1 MCEHTEL
8 TNLTGLTTQYLGLP
22 LIMQVSLQQI
32 WMEMRVHECALFLS
46 RAGYS
51 PERVITILLKPQ
63 LPIVNPVNES
73 DALTRCQDTRF

>member
-22 LIMQVSLQQI
+22 LIVQGSLQRI
-32 WMEMRVHECALFLS
+32 WMEMSVHECALLLS

-51 PERVITILLKPQ
+51 PERVIKLIKT
-63 LPIVNPVNES
+63 PIINES
-73 DALTRCQDTRF
+73 DALARCQDTRF